1 MRNII
6 KKINNFCKSTG
17 NYFDFSLLFMIIFL
31 LCFGLVML
39 YSTSSYSAQI
49 KYDNASFYLVKQMTA
64 DAIGIAAMIAVMY
77 IGYQRIRRFALYLY
91 LISIV
96 LVCLVLTPLGYSAN
110 GARRWLSVGFS
121 IQPAEFVKL
130 TVIVL
135 LAYVISQNVRRLSDW
150 RVIMKIALVAV
161 PGILVVAVITE
172 NLSTAIIILGIAFV
186 MLFVA
191 SPNYK
196 PFVVMIIV
204 AVVAVGVFL
213 MVGDGFRLNRIE
225 VWKDPEAY
233 SDSGGYQVM
242 QGLYAIGSGGFFG
255 KGLGQSLQK
264 MGFIPEAQ
272 NDMIFTIICEELG
285 LFGAICVILM
295 FLFMLW
301 RMMVIANN
309 APDVFSSMIVVG
321 VMAHVALQV
330 ILNIAVVTNTIPN
343 TGVTL
348 PFISYGG
355 TSVVFLLMEMGLVL
369 SIARSIKVK

>member
-1 MRNII
+1 
-6 KKINNFCKSTG
+6 
-17 NYFDFSLLFMIIFL
+17 
-31 LCFGLVML
+31 
-39 YSTSSYSAQI
+39 
-49 KYDNASFYLVKQMTA
+49 
-64 DAIGIAAMIAVMY
+64 
-77 IGYQRIRRFALYLY
+77 
-91 LISIV
+91 
-96 LVCLVLTPLGYSAN
+96 
-110 GARRWLSVGFS
+110 
-121 IQPAEFVKL
+121 
-130 TVIVL
+130 
-135 LAYVISQNVRRLSDW
+135 
-150 RVIMKIALVAV
+150 MKIALVAV

-330 ILNIAVVTNTIPN
+330 VLNIAVVTNTIPN